1 MSAAAKTMAAGAWVQ
16 AAEAAMREAPADTPH
31 RRLLIDCERLHCRW
45 PVDGSGADLV
55 ACGDM
60 VQPGSSYCER
70 HHARAY
76 APPPW
81 RTVSVGGVVRRA
93 DGAAVN

>member
-16 AAEAAMREAPADTPH
+16 AAEAAMHEAPSVTPH
-31 RRLLIDCERLHCRW
+31 RRLLIDCERHHCRW
-45 PVDGSGADLV
+45 PVDGAGADLM
-55 ACGDM
+55 ACGDAAR
-60 VQPGSSYCER
+60 PGSSYCPK

-81 RTVSVGGVVRRA
+81 KTASVGGVRRVN
-93 DGAAVN
+93 GAVVN